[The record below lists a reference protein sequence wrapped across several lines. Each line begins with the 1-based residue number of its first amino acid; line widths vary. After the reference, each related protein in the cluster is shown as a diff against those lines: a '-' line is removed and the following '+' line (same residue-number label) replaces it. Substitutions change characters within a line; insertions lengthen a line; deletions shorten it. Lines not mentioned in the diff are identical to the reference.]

1 MDSEYEELVSRLRG
15 NHERRNQAQL
25 FAFTV
30 SFGLLAVVIPP
41 ASREVDL
48 AGALFL
54 LPYVALVPLSC
65 KIAYSRICHARI
77 DAYLSAAYPGKRPES
92 DLEKE
97 VPDLGKEPL
106 ERIITLGVNFE
117 PVLIGLAASAL
128 AVREALG
135 SGWSA
140 SSIAVIVVA
149 LALPLLVI
157 VILLRGLDYSG
168 IRESFVRQWK
178 TALADYDVRMDKGP
192 GSSSHLTA

>member
-1 MDSEYEELVSRLRG
+1 MDSEYEGLVTRLRD
-15 NHERRNQAQL
+15 NHQRRNQAQL
-25 FAFTV
+25 FAFTA

-41 ASREVDL
+41 GNRGVDL

-77 DAYLSAAYPGKRPES
+77 DAYLSAAYPRRRPES
-92 DLEKE
+92 DLEKV
-97 VPDLGKEPL
+97 VPDLGKGTI

-117 PVLIGLAASAL
+117 PALIGFAASAL
-128 AVREALG
+128 AAREAFA

-140 SSIAVIVVA
+140 PSIAVIAAA

-168 IRESFVRQWK
+168 IRESFATRWK
-178 TALADYDVRMDKGP
+178 AVLAGRDARMGRGP
-192 GSSSHLTA
+192 SSS

>member
-1 MDSEYEELVSRLRG
+1 MDSEYEELVTRLRD
-15 NHERRNQAQL
+15 NHQRRNQAQL
-25 FAFTV
+25 FAFTA

-41 ASREVDL
+41 GNRGVDL

-77 DAYLSAAYPGKRPES
+77 DAYLSAAYPRRRPES
-92 DLEKE
+92 DLEKV
-97 VPDLGKEPL
+97 VPDLGKGTI

-117 PVLIGLAASAL
+117 PALIGFAASAL
-128 AVREALG
+128 AAREAFA

-140 SSIAVIVVA
+140 PSIAVIAAA

-168 IRESFVRQWK
+168 IRESFVTRWK
-178 TALADYDVRMDKGP
+178 AVLAGRDARMGRGP
-192 GSSSHLTA
+192 SSS

>member
-1 MDSEYEELVSRLRG
+1 MDSEYEELVSRLRD
-15 NHERRNQAQL
+15 NHQRRNQAQL
-25 FAFTV
+25 FAFTA

-41 ASREVDL
+41 GNRGVDL

-77 DAYLSAAYPGKRPES
+77 DAYLSAAYPGKRLES
-92 DLEKE
+92 DLEKV
-97 VPDLGKEPL
+97 VPDLGEGPL
-106 ERIITLGVNFE
+106 ERVITLGVNFE
-117 PVLIGLAASAL
+117 PALIGFAASAL
-128 AVREALG
+128 AAREAFA

-140 SSIAVIVVA
+140 PSIAVIAAA

-168 IRESFVRQWK
+168 IRESFVRRWK
-178 TALADYDVRMDKGP
+178 AVLAGRDARMGR
-192 GSSSHLTA
+192 GSSST